1 MIIHKPL
8 LIIAWGRIHKFYT
21 HTKNNIVLKKK
32 KEKKKNKIS
41 ISLYRLKL
49 ALKNVPNMY

>member
-21 HTKNNIVLKKK
+21 HTKNKIVLKKK
-32 KEKKKNKIS
+32 REKEKQDINFT
-41 ISLYRLKL
+41 L
-49 ALKNVPNMY
+49 